1 MGEPSVGHSEH
12 VALPATAAVH
22 TEQELDFT
30 ALYEGHFDFVW
41 RSVRRLGVVDAL
53 LDDAVQDV
61 FVVVHRR
68 LHDFEGRSTVKSWI
82 FGIARRV
89 AKDYRRRAS
98 RKDRGKVPA
107 DGLADLRELGPA
119 ELAQRAEA
127 RQLLY
132 NMLDGLDEQKREVF
146 VLAEL
151 EEMTVPEIAEAIGAN
166 VNTVYSRLRAA
177 RRAFEQQVTRHLARE
192 KRQAHD

>member
-1 MGEPSVGHSEH
+1 MGEPSVGHLKD
-12 VALPATAAVH
+12 VALPATAAVV
-22 TEQELDFT
+22 EELDFT
-30 ALYEGHFDFVW
+30 DLYEQHFNFVW
-41 RSVRRLGVVDAL
+41 RLVRRLGVADAL

-68 LHDFEGRSTVKSWI
+68 LDDFEGRSSVKSWI

-89 AKDYRRRAS
+89 ARDYRRRAS

-107 DGLADLRELGPA
+107 DGLAAVGEPDPA
-119 ELAQRAEA
+119 ELAQRSEA
-127 RQLLY
+127 RELLCE
-132 NMLDGLDEQKREVF
+132 MLEGLDDQKREVF

-151 EEMTVPEIAEAIGAN
+151 EEMTVPEIAEAISAN

-177 RRAFEQQVTRHLARE
+177 RRAFEQQVQRHLARE
-192 KRQAHD
+192 RRQSS